1 MQGITLN
8 CLKNLALFTE
18 NPMYKKNQNHQ
29 FSLQDFNQPMGL
41 KLDPENKWIK
51 KAAMIPWDEIEA
63 VYADLFPSD
72 CGMPAKPLR
81 MALGALLIQKKFG
94 FSDRELV
101 EQIQEN
107 PYYQYFIGLP
117 GFQLEK
123 PFAPSLMVEFRKRIT
138 DEKLAEINELII
150 DYNKNDDDKNDHPSD
165 GNSENKGTMIIDA
178 TCAPQN
184 IAFPQDINLL
194 NEAIEKLEAII
205 SSVCYE
211 YNLLKPRMY
220 KNNARKD
227 YLALAKCKK
236 RSSKKIR
243 KAIKKQLQ
251 YIKRDRNYIEWLMSY
266 GYYPDK
272 HQMERIAVIDKV
284 YEQQEYMYK
293 NNFHTV
299 PDRIVSISQ
308 PFVRP
313 IVRGKS
319 KSPVEFGAK
328 IDLSIENGLGRLEK
342 ISFDAYNESEV
353 LISAIENFFKRNGH
367 YPKRA
372 LADKICRN
380 RENLAYC
387 KARGIRLAGPAL
399 GRPGKNVSIDKH
411 TEYVDS
417 VDRIEVERK
426 FALSKH
432 SHGLGLIMTKLE
444 ETSRSSIALSIISMN
459 LDCLLRL
466 SLFQKL
472 ILIFARYNCLYEA
485 AV

>member
-1 MQGITLN
+1 
-8 CLKNLALFTE
+8 
-18 NPMYKKNQNHQ
+18 MYKKNQNHQ
-29 FSLQDFNQPMGL
+29 FSLGDFNQPMGL

-117 GFQLEK
+117 GFQLDK

-150 DYNKNDDDKNDHPSD
+150 DYNKNDEDENDHSD
-165 GNSENKGTMIIDA
+165 DSSSGDSENKGTLIIDA

-194 NEAIEKLEAII
+194 NEARENLEAII

-266 GYYPDK
+266 GYYPDN

-293 NNFHTV
+293 NNVHTV

-372 LADKICRN
+372 LADKIYRN

-472 ILIFARYNCLYEA
+472 ILIFSRYNCLYEA

>member
-1 MQGITLN
+1 
-8 CLKNLALFTE
+8 
-18 NPMYKKNQNHQ
+18 MYKKNQNHQ

-150 DYNKNDDDKNDHPSD
+150 DYNKNDHPSD

-194 NEAIEKLEAII
+194 NEARENLEAII

-251 YIKRDRNYIEWLMSY
+251 YIRRDRNYIDWFMSY

-272 HQMERIAVIDKV
+272 HQMGLDIPMLLSGYNDLKFASAMTVKMQMDGTPAEKWPDKC
-284 YEQQEYMYK
+284 
-293 NNFHTV
+293 
-299 PDRIVSISQ
+299 I
-308 PFVRP
+308 
-313 IVRGKS
+313 GC
-319 KSPVEFGAK
+319 GACASVCPQHIGIPGVLK
-328 IDLSIENGLGRLEK
+328 E
-342 ISFDAYNESEV
+342 YNEMLHTGPTWAEM
-353 LISAIENFFKRNGH
+353 
-367 YPKRA
+367 
-372 LADKICRN
+372 CRQ
-380 RENLAYC
+380 RE
-387 KARGIRLAGPAL
+387 
-399 GRPGKNVSIDKH
+399 
-411 TEYVDS
+411 
-417 VDRIEVERK
+417 
-426 FALSKH
+426 
-432 SHGLGLIMTKLE
+432 
-444 ETSRSSIALSIISMN
+444 
-459 LDCLLRL
+459 
-466 SLFQKL
+466 
-472 ILIFARYNCLYEA
+472 EA
-485 AV
+485 AEKMRKQLNE